1 MKVLNGL
8 AFLIVLFMAAG
19 SWALYSLEPGLLLG
33 TPWGHLHLV
42 FLLLGAFVLGLAVMG
57 LYVLRGWVNAQAAS
71 SKRSRE
77 LRQLR
82 SELEAL
88 KQQHPQETPVIPD
101 RQP

>member
-8 AFLIVLFMAAG
+8 AFLIVLAVAAL
-19 SWALYSLEPGLLLG
+19 SWALYILEPGLSLG
-33 TPWGHLHLV
+33 TPWGHVHLV
-42 FLLLGAFVLGLAVMG
+42 FLLLGGFVLGLVVMG
-57 LYVLRGWVNAQAAS
+57 LYALRGWANARAAL
-71 SKRSRE
+71 SKRNRE

-88 KQQHPQETPVIPD
+88 KKLHPEETPVIPD